1 MAYQII
7 VKKRFTNK
15 VQKVLVYLE
24 KEWSHKVAADF
35 LIKIDRRIELLTKQ
49 PFVGK
54 SSSKIKNVRV
64 LLITRHNKLYYIVK
78 DDKVIILNMYDTR
91 MNPKKNP
98 FKNVVFFVKTIK
110 LLYKFKIRRQNYAR
124 IPTVRKRHTK
134 TGKTPF

>member
-15 VQKVLVYLE
+15 VQKVLAYLE

-35 LIKIDRRIELLTKQ
+35 LIKIDRRFALLTKQ
-49 PFVGK
+49 PTIGK
-54 SSSKIKNVRV
+54 PSSKIKKIRG
-64 LLITRHNKLYYIVK
+64 LLITRYNKLYYTIE

-98 FKNVVFFVKTIK
+98 
-110 LLYKFKIRRQNYAR
+110 Y
-124 IPTVRKRHTK
+124 
-134 TGKTPF
+134 

>member
-24 KEWSHKVAADF
+24 KEWSHKVATEF
-35 LIKIDRRIELLTKQ
+35 LLKIDRRIELLTKQ
-49 PFVGK
+49 PFVG
-54 SSSKIKNVRV
+54 SLSSKIKDVRG
-64 LLITRHNKLYYIVK
+64 LLITRHNRMYYKIK

-98 FKNVVFFVKTIK
+98 
-110 LLYKFKIRRQNYAR
+110 Y
-124 IPTVRKRHTK
+124 
-134 TGKTPF
+134 